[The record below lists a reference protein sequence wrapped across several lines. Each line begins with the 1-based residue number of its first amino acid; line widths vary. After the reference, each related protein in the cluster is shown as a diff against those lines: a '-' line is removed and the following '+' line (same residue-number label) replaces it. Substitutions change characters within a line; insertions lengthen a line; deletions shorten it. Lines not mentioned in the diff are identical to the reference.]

1 MIASDRKMSGENL
14 AQEATNQKPRSKI
27 PSRIVLEAEAKK
39 SMRDFDRNASKDLD
53 REEFRRLLKNL
64 DEFERDPLP
73 ANFE

>member
-1 MIASDRKMSGENL
+1 MFASERKMSGQNL
-14 AQEATNQKPRSKI
+14 TREVTNKKPRSNI
-27 PSRIVLEAEAKK
+27 PSRIVLEAEAKM